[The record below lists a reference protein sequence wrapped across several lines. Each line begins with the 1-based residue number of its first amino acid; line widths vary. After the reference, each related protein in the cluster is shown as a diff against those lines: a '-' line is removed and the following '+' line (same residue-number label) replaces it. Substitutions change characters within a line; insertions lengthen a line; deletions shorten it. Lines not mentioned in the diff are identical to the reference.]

1 MLMKILIKIVS
12 SLFCIIFIGI
22 VYLYFNSPIRPVV
35 WQPSPNPGFSGSF
48 EINSALSHIE
58 KLDIADIGPED
69 IAKGPDSFLYAGL
82 RNGTIIKFNEFG
94 HYENFVNT
102 EGQPLGL
109 EFDTNGNLIVADAD
123 KGLLSINQQGQITV
137 LTDSV
142 NGKKMQFVDDLDIAS
157 DGTIWFS
164 DATTRYYYNDSIYSF
179 LENRATG
186 RLLSYSP
193 RTNITKIHLDNLHFA
208 NGVALGPDD
217 QYVLINETANSN
229 IRRLW
234 LKGEKKGQDDLFY
247 NGLPGAPDNISYN
260 EEGIFWVAFAGIRIP
275 EIDALADN
283 TLIRRVIGG
292 LPKDIFTPK
301 SKHVFIVGLDF
312 NGNVIYNFHDTH
324 SDIQTLTSVNQWGNK
339 LYIGNLAS
347 NFVAIY
353 NLSK

>member
-1 MLMKILIKIVS
+1 MKIFVKTISIF
-12 SLFCIIFIGI
+12 FCIIFFGI
-22 VYLYFNSPIRPVV
+22 LYLYFTSPIRPVA
-35 WQPSPNPGFSGSF
+35 WEPSPNPGFNGSF
-48 EINSALSHIE
+48 EINSTLSKIE
-58 KLDIADIGPED
+58 KLDIAGIGPED

-82 RNGTIIKFNEFG
+82 RDGTIIRFNEFG
-94 HYENFVNT
+94 HYEHFVNT

-109 EFDTNGNLIVADAD
+109 EFDEEGNLIVADAD
-123 KGLLSINQQGQITV
+123 KGLLSINQQGQILV

-142 NGKKMQFVDDLDIAS
+142 NGKKMKFVDDLDIAS

-164 DATTRYYYNDSIYSF
+164 DATTRYFYNDSIYSF
-179 LENRATG
+179 LENRGTG

-193 RTNITKIHLDNLHFA
+193 ATNATTIHLDNLHFA

-234 LKGEKKGQDDLFY
+234 LKGEKKGEDELFY
-247 NGLPGAPDNISYN
+247 VGLPGAPDNISYN
-260 EEGIFWVAFAGIRIP
+260 EAGIFWVAFAGIRIP
-275 EIDALADN
+275 EIDALAN
-283 TLIRRVIGG
+283 HTLIRRVIGG

-301 SKHVFIVGLDF
+301 SKHAFIVGLDLD
-312 NGNVIYNFHDTH
+312 GNVVYNFHDTN
-324 SDIQTLTSVNQWGNK
+324 SDIQTLTSVNQWKNK

-353 NLSK
+353 DLFK